1 LPVKVIGHCVSQ
13 SLERWQASGR
23 FPQEVK
29 IKDGTMRPGLWDS
42 IEGDP
47 ENTRLCGQGQKRT
60 EASEYQYSRDMPVL
74 GIWHMVSTMKH
85 LNWSQSTGNTS
96 CIQWMLQLPLQ
107 KAPQVSC
114 EDQLCFGL

>member
-1 LPVKVIGHCVSQ
+1 
-13 SLERWQASGR
+13 
-23 FPQEVK
+23 
-29 IKDGTMRPGLWDS
+29 MRPGLWDS